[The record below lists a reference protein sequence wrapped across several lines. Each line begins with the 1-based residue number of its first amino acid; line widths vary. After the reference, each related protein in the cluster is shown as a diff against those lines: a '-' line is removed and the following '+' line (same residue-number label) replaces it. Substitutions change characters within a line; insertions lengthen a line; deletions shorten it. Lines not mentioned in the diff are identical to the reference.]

1 MIIRFTYTTTLSFL
15 LDLLLII
22 VPEKYI
28 YYDLKII
35 SRNRRSFSK
44 QRRPLLAQK
53 NLKKIEHFDKSWHF
67 LSDVD
72 GYLPKNQIFGTG
84 NQYQTINPF
93 YVSSLKS
100 IFGNAKV
107 LIFSYKISI
116 FAFTQIVLEQRYSEM
131 IAP

>member
-1 MIIRFTYTTTLSFL
+1 MEKWVAILLKGLSHEGKNKIQVIL
-15 LDLLLII
+15 VLIDNQIDLLLII

-84 NQYQTINPF
+84 NQYQKINPF
-93 YVSSLKS
+93 
-100 IFGNAKV
+100 
-107 LIFSYKISI
+107 
-116 FAFTQIVLEQRYSEM
+116 
-131 IAP
+131 

>member
-1 MIIRFTYTTTLSFL
+1 MVLIDNQI
-15 LDLLLII
+15 DLLLII

-84 NQYQTINPF
+84 NQYQKINPF
-93 YVSSLKS
+93 
-100 IFGNAKV
+100 
-107 LIFSYKISI
+107 
-116 FAFTQIVLEQRYSEM
+116 
-131 IAP
+131 